1 MPPKKI
7 IKAQD
12 EGLTVEI
19 KKTLPKKKTETKKET
34 KKNKKE
40 QDKKEEDNIPR
51 NEVKVVSDKNENNVV
66 SDKNENNV
74 VSDKNENNVVSDKN
88 ETILLPY
95 PNGVPEPKDFH
106 TILRSFFVYQHRYV
120 ALSERRNKNKVD
132 ENMVEPVFLVIS
144 DPHWTDE
151 GIPCYFVRHTS
162 TVDAQGETHVV
173 PVWEDVESQGMVTEA
188 AIYNCMPFDET
199 RDYHFTKVD

>member
-1 MPPKKI
+1 MTHIKSSITDNYSPGVRTQMGGRRKKGG
-7 IKAQD
+7 A
-12 EGLTVEI
+12 
-19 KKTLPKKKTETKKET
+19 LP
-34 KKNKKE
+34 E

-51 NEVKVVSDKNENNVV
+51 NEVK
-66 SDKNENNV
+66 V